1 MVVYNDGTGLNG
13 AKFTSDLL
21 IQLEVHLK
29 LVLKLFKLK
38 ILINVYTSVYLLNG
52 VFLFTLSNA
61 KFSNI
66 SRSSMAD
73 SLDME
78 Y

>member
-1 MVVYNDGTGLNG
+1 MVVYNDGNGLNG
-13 AKFTSDLL
+13 AKFRSDLL